1 MPEFDN
7 LYLDMN
13 GIIHPCTHGDHEMEY
28 VGTVTNDPDDEYAEE
43 DGNVIVNTDEPE
55 KQPEKE
61 REEVNA

>member
-1 MPEFDN
+1 
-7 LYLDMN
+7 
-13 GIIHPCTHGDHEMEY
+13 MEY

>member
-1 MPEFDN
+1 MQ
-7 LYLDMN
+7 
-13 GIIHPCTHGDHEMEY
+13 Y
-28 VGTVTNDPDDEYAEE
+28 VGTVTNGPDDEYAEE